1 MTRRMDLPGA
11 AAMAYR
17 VLLDQRVDVLP
28 VDPLVL
34 LRKYQNVRLITY
46 DEAADMLG
54 MPLTT
59 LIRQLG
65 DVEAYSF
72 RQGEQ
77 CIVAYRA
84 GGNPARQRFTL
95 AHELG
100 HLVLQH
106 GGGLQAEEREADVF
120 ASYLLCPRVAV
131 TSLRAGRGDLVERVA
146 HAFYVSLACARMA
159 LAQPEQQ
166 ISADLT
172 CQLSEQL
179 KAAAAKIAE
188 RYEKTS
194 PKTTNVFGKGL

>member
-1 MTRRMDLPGA
+1 MGTSPKACKGFFLVNARCKIITINSDLP
-11 AAMAYR
+11 
-17 VLLDQRVDVLP
+17 
-28 VDPLVL
+28 
-34 LRKYQNVRLITY
+34 
-46 DEAADMLG
+46 EE
-54 MPLTT
+54 
-59 LIRQLG
+59 IR
-65 DVEAYSF
+65 
-72 RQGEQ
+72 R
-77 CIVAYRA
+77 II
-84 GGNPARQRFTL
+84 L

-188 RYEKTS
+188 RDEKTS